1 MVVRIKSAPVIHTD
15 LFPEVSESSLK
26 LPALESILVSDI
38 QDLPAHTLS
47 IAGFPSEPSCT
58 FSTPRVRFKAHKLPI
73 HWVAIAVAISIHV
86 VLAFVLQA
94 QFQPSLHKPEI
105 EDVIPIQ
112 TYFIAHPPAK
122 PSVIEPEPVESSAV
136 TAEPV
141 EVDPPPAVEHSEI
154 VASMPEQIVQEQ
166 ELIPEPEPKV
176 HKNTEVETPAE
187 ANESTNLFDQYSILG
202 GGTSK
207 YIQKTQR
214 GAVDALSEARAQT
227 YQSKKG
233 TVDIPD
239 LKFEPK
245 DYGIG
250 KPKPLNMNCDSSLNK
265 GIATLGGLLGGNVK
279 CSKRNNFQQFIDKRT
294 DKQPQ
299 AGNGP

>member
-1 MVVRIKSAPVIHTD
+1 MTGV
-15 LFPEVSESSLK
+15 
-26 LPALESILVSDI
+26 
-38 QDLPAHTLS
+38 
-47 IAGFPSEPSCT
+47 
-58 FSTPRVRFKAHKLPI
+58 
-73 HWVAIAVAISIHV
+73 
-86 VLAFVLQA
+86 
-94 QFQPSLHKPEI
+94 
-105 EDVIPIQ
+105 Q
-112 TYFIAHPPAK
+112 TCA
-122 PSVIEPEPVESSAV
+122 
-136 TAEPV
+136 V
-141 EVDPPPAVEHSEI
+141 EVDPPSAVEHSEI

-187 ANESTNLFDQYSILG
+187 ANESKNLFDQYSILG

-214 GAVDALSEARAQT
+214 GAINTLSEAGAQT

-265 GIATLGGLLGGNVK
+265 GIATLSGFLGGNVK